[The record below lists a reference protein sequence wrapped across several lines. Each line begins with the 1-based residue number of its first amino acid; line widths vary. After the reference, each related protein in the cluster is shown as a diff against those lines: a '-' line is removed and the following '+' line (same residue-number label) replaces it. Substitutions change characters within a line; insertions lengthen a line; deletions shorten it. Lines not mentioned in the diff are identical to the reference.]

1 MWLVSSTLRK
11 AEALDP
17 PLLGRLTAFWEFR
30 LGAVES
36 GAAAGELA
44 EFGQW
49 FATGH
54 SDRDW
59 SLRQLLT
66 ALRLAGDINAE
77 KAVISKLGELAPS
90 HMQPCLAVLERLI
103 TTIRDPWR
111 LDRSRE
117 DIGLVLTAAIGTRP
131 AADRTARKI
140 ISMLSLDHGI
150 DLRGILRSSGP
161 DAT

>member
-11 AEALDP
+11 AEAPDP

-54 SDRDW
+54 FDPDW

-77 KAVISKLGELAPS
+77 KA
-90 HMQPCLAVLERLI
+90 
-103 TTIRDPWR
+103 
-111 LDRSRE
+111 
-117 DIGLVLTAAIGTRP
+117 AA
-131 AADRTARKI
+131 ART
-140 ISMLSLDHGI
+140 
-150 DLRGILRSSGP
+150 SGSP
-161 DAT
+161 